1 MRTEELLE
9 SPGFQQKLEG
19 QQAETMRAMEA
30 CIDDVFKEIAE
41 GLEVHVD
48 QSQLEE
54 KMRGA
59 VSAPPHL
66 GCILQER
73 MHRRSEDQIVG
84 AGGVDS
90 GRV

>member
-1 MRTEELLE
+1 
-9 SPGFQQKLEG
+9 
-19 QQAETMRAMEA
+19 MEA

-59 VSAPPHL
+59 VSAPPNTTWVAFFKK
-66 GCILQER
+66 R

>member
-1 MRTEELLE
+1 LRTEELLE

-59 VSAPPHL
+59 VRPRHKTT
-66 GCILQER
+66 
-73 MHRRSEDQIVG
+73 
-84 AGGVDS
+84 
-90 GRV
+90 RVAFFNKDAQKK